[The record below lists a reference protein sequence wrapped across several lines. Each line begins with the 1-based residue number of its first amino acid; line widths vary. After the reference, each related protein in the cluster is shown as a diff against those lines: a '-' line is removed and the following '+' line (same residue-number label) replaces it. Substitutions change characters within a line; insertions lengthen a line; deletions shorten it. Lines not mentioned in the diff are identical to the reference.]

1 MRVTRKPAIQVHPVP
16 SSVQAPRG
24 PFPAELFREPEIVTE
39 YFSEAAEDGSNMPLG
54 ATAQNNFRPERWL
67 RCSVCF
73 SRVLS
78 TETEEHECEIEDVSD
93 EIEDL
98 TDDFGTAVEEDED
111 EEEVDG

>member
-24 PFPAELFREPEIVTE
+24 PFPPELFREPEIITD
-39 YFSEAAEDGSNMPLG
+39 YFSENSEDGSNLPLG
-54 ATAQNNFRPERWL
+54 ATAQNNFKPERWL
-67 RCSVCF
+67 RCSVCL

-78 TETEEHECEIEDVSD
+78 TETEKHVCDIEDVSD

-98 TDDFGTAVEEDED
+98 EEDIN
-111 EEEVDG
+111 G